1 MSALL
6 TCNLVVNVVYFRCC
20 RLTVNIIK
28 WPLILLIIPP
38 LINYASLKQEQE
50 MLIPADA
57 TLYDIGQGQ
66 RLMMRCK
73 GRGAPTV
80 ILESP
85 AGGCYITTVCSQLY
99 LVSLHR
105 LVV

>member
-6 TCNLVVNVVYFRCC
+6 TCNLVVNVIYFSCC

-85 AGGCYITTVCSQLY
+85 AGGYYDYNSVFSTLSSKPTMG
-99 LVSLHR
+99 
-105 LVV
+105 

>member
-1 MSALL
+1 
-6 TCNLVVNVVYFRCC
+6 
-20 RLTVNIIK
+20 
-28 WPLILLIIPP
+28 
-38 LINYASLKQEQE
+38 

-85 AGGCYITTVCSQLY
+85 AGGYYNYNS
-99 LVSLHR
+99 VSSTLSKG
-105 LVV
+105 LPWSSCIGVSVIQGWVLDIQN